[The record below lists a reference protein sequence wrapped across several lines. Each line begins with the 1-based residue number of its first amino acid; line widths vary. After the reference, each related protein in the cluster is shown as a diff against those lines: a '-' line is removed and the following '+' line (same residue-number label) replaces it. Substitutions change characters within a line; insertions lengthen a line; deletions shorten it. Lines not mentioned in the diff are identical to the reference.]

1 MLVLSL
7 FQSYAQKST
16 NENDNSGIKII
27 SSVDVNELID
37 GKPGRATT
45 VELTILPLEE
55 SQPHRHPGPV
65 YGYVLRGSYQF
76 KVEGQPLITLREGIT
91 FYESKM
97 AFHEVG
103 HNPDSNFIAKVLAK
117 VVHPRDAK
125 QLVIL
130 EEPNN
135 R

>member
-1 MLVLSL
+1 MSL

-16 NENDNSGIKII
+16 NENDNGGIKII
-27 SSVDVNELID
+27 SSVDVNEMID

-65 YGYVLRGSYQF
+65 YGYILQGSYQF
-76 KVEGQPLITLREGIT
+76 KVEGQPLVTLKQGNT
-91 FYESKM
+91 FYEPKM
-97 AFHEVG
+97 ALHEVG
-103 HNPDSNFIAKVLAK
+103 HNPDSNSIARILAT

-125 QLVIL
+125 RLIIP
-130 EEPNN
+130 EELTDK
-135 R
+135 